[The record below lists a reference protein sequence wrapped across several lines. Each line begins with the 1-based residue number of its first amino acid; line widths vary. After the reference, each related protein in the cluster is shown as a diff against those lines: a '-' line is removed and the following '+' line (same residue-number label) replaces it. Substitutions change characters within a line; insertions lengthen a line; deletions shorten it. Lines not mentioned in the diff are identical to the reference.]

1 MSAAAVLTPVEPAH
15 GLTHELRAVRIV
27 WWRDLQRARND
38 PMRMVGSLLQP
49 FLLLF
54 VLGKGLGAVGGPIGA
69 GGGAGAGD
77 GDFATFLFPG
87 TVVTGVMFPAVFS
100 AISIVWDREAGF
112 LREMLVAPISRG
124 SIVAGKCLGGATV
137 ALANGVVL
145 LGLAP
150 LAGVPY
156 RMDLLL
162 GALGIVFLAALAM
175 TASALALA
183 VRVHS
188 VQTLMPLVQ
197 LLLTPLM
204 FLSGA
209 LFPAG
214 GNIPTWLAVT
224 TRLNPVSYA
233 VDGLQEVVFPAVN
246 RPTSGGLTWWGW
258 PVPLAIDLAVLG
270 ATASLLLALAMTLFT
285 RAE

>member
-1 MSAAAVLTPVEPAH
+1 MSATAVLTPVVPAR
-15 GLTHELRAVRIV
+15 GLAHELRAVRIV
-27 WWRDLQRARND
+27 WWRDVQRARSD
-38 PMRMVGSLLQP
+38 PMRMAGSLLQP

-54 VLGKGLGAVGGPIGA
+54 VLGKGLGAVGP
-69 GGGAGAGD
+69 GGAGAGD

-124 SIVAGKCLGGATV
+124 SIVVGKCLGGATV
-137 ALANGVVL
+137 ALTNGVVL
-145 LGLAP
+145 LALAP

-156 RMDLLL
+156 RVGLLL

-183 VRVHS
+183 VRVRS

-214 GNIPTWLAVT
+214 GDIPAWLAVA

-233 VDGLQEVVFPAVN
+233 VDGLQEVVFPAVG

-258 PVPLAIDLAVLG
+258 PVPLAVDLAVLAGTG
-270 ATASLLLALAMTLFT
+270 ALLLTLAVALFS

>member
-1 MSAAAVLTPVEPAH
+1 MSATAVLTPVASAR
-15 GLTHELRAVRIV
+15 GLAHELRAVRIV
-27 WWRDLQRARND
+27 WWRDLQRARTD
-38 PMRMVGSLLQP
+38 PMRIAGSLLQP

-54 VLGKGLGAVGGPIGA
+54 VLGKGLGAVGGA
-69 GGGAGAGD
+69 GGAGAGD

-112 LREMLVAPISRG
+112 LREMLVAPISRA
-124 SIVAGKCLGGATV
+124 SIVVGKCLGGATV
-137 ALANGVVL
+137 ALVNGVVL
-145 LGLAP
+145 LALAP

-156 RMDLLL
+156 RAGLLL

-183 VRVHS
+183 VRVRS

-214 GNIPTWLAVT
+214 GDIPTWLAVA

-233 VDGLQEVVFPAVN
+233 VDGLQEVVFPAVG
-246 RPTSGGLTWWGW
+246 RPTTGGLTWWGW
-258 PVPLAIDLAVLG
+258 PVPLAVDLAVLG
-270 ATASLLLALAMTLFT
+270 GTGALLLGLAVTLFT